1 MQHLIHEHP
10 ITSCTINNRFIQG
23 KNMMKSIKVLA
34 FAAAMLTAGASH
46 AQEELKIGA
55 IGPLSGGGTAWGLA
69 LQRGVQMAF
78 DEVKAAGGL
87 KVGDKVYMPKLVM
100 YDDKYTA
107 AGGRAAADRLIN
119 ADNVKFIIGPI
130 GSPSVLATVAAT
142 TPAKTVLLSNGFAP
156 QILKNDAKS
165 PYNFRVVNS
174 TVEFGPPMVK
184 WFHDNF
190 PQVKKVA
197 LIAPNDAVG
206 QAIIPQLEAYYKANG
221 FAVWTELYDRG
232 TKEFTPLMARMMA
245 QNVDALDLNS
255 NAPGEGAL
263 LLKQAR
269 QSGFKKPIWQI
280 GGPAV
285 DEMIEIAGP
294 MAEGFIS
301 LNVFDFSSPEAKKF
315 VDGYRKE
322 FGDGVINAQAPMWN
336 NAAKILMEAMRRAG
350 TVTDATA
357 VRDSLEKLEGYDA
370 GLYGPVRWGGMGDYG
385 VDHQLLMKFWMV
397 KVQGGKQ
404 TVIQALDPVKQ

>member
-1 MQHLIHEHP
+1 ML
-10 ITSCTINNRFIQG
+10 
-23 KNMMKSIKVLA
+23 KSIKTLL
-34 FAAAMLTAGASH
+34 FAAAMLVVSASH

-69 LQRGVQMAF
+69 LQRGIQMAF
-78 DEVKAAGGL
+78 DEVKAQGGL

-107 AGGRAAADRLIN
+107 AGGRSAADRLIN

-130 GSPSVLATVAAT
+130 GSPSVLATVAVT
-142 TPAKTVLLSNGFAP
+142 TPAKVILLSNGFAP
-156 QILKNDAKS
+156 GILKNDAKS
-165 PYNFRVVNS
+165 PYNFRAMNS

-190 PQVKKVA
+190 PNVKKVA

-206 QAIIPQLEAYYKANG
+206 QAVIPQLEAYYKANG
-221 FAVWTELYDRG
+221 MAVWTELYDRG

-285 DEMIEIAGP
+285 DEMMEIAGP
-294 MAEGFIS
+294 LADGFIS
-301 LNVFDFSSPEAKKF
+301 LNVFNFDSPEAKKF
-315 VDGYRKE
+315 IDTYRKSY
-322 FGDGVINAQAPMWN
+322 GDAVINAQTPGWY
-336 NAAKILMEAMRRAG
+336 NAAKIMMEAIRRAG
-350 TVTDATA
+350 TTTDTTA
-357 VRDSLEKLEGYDA
+357 VRDALEKLEGYETT
-370 GLYGPVRWGGMGDYG
+370 LYGPVRWGGMGDYD
-385 VDHQLLMKFWMV
+385 VNHQLLMKFWMV
-397 KVQGGKQ
+397 KVEGGKIK
-404 TVIQALDPVKQ
+404 VIQALDPEKR

>member
-1 MQHLIHEHP
+1 ML
-10 ITSCTINNRFIQG
+10 
-23 KNMMKSIKVLA
+23 KSIKTLL
-34 FAAAMLTAGASH
+34 FAAAMLVVSASH

-69 LQRGVQMAF
+69 LQRGIQMAF
-78 DEVKAAGGL
+78 DEVKAQGGI
-87 KVGDKVYMPKLVM
+87 KIGDKVYMPKLIM

-107 AGGRAAADRLIN
+107 AGGRSAADRLIN

-130 GSPSVLATVAAT
+130 GSPSVLATVAVT
-142 TPAKTVLLSNGFAP
+142 TPAKVVLLSDGFAP
-156 QILKNDAKS
+156 GILKNDAKS
-165 PYNFRVVNS
+165 PYNFRAMNS

-190 PQVKKVA
+190 PNVKKVA

-206 QAIIPQLEAYYKANG
+206 QAVVPQLEAYYKANG
-221 FAVWTELYDRG
+221 MAVWTELYDRG

-285 DEMIEIAGP
+285 DEMMEIAGP
-294 MAEGFIS
+294 MADGFIS
-301 LNVFDFSSPEAKKF
+301 LNVFNFDTPDAGKF
-315 VDGYRKE
+315 IETYRKDY
-322 FGDGVINAQAPMWN
+322 GDGVINAQAPGWY
-336 NAAKILMEAMRRAG
+336 NAAKIMLEAIRRAG
-350 TVTDATA
+350 TTTDTTA
-357 VRDSLEKLEGYDA
+357 VRDALEKLEGYETN
-370 GLYGPVRWGGMGDYG
+370 LYGPVRWGGMSDYG
-385 VDHQLLMKFWMV
+385 VNHQLLMKFWMV
-397 KVQGGKQ
+397 KVEGGKIK
-404 TVIQALDPVKQ
+404 VIEALDPEKR